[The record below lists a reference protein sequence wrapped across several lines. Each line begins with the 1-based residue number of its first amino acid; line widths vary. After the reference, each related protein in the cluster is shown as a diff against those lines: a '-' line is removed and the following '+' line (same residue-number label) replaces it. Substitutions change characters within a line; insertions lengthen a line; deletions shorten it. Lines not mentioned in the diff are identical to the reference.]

1 VTAFK
6 ILTGQMNITLK
17 SASLTAVINSS
28 GAEIC
33 SVKNKNNTEFMWQA
47 DKNVWARHAPV
58 LFPIVGKLKDNQFI
72 YENTAYSLSQ
82 HGFAR
87 DLEFDLIAEN
97 SDACVFRLTSND
109 ETKKNYPFGFI
120 FEIKY
125 QLTEN
130 TLITSYTVKN
140 PAAKKLYFSVGAH
153 PAFNCALFPDEKFED
168 CFLEFESD
176 HYEQTK
182 LQDGL
187 LSNTKA
193 QLKLKDKKLFLAS
206 ELFENDALV
215 FENNQIN
222 KITLASVKSSRKI
235 ILECTHWPFFGIWS
249 KKQNRQFVCLEPW
262 YGIADN
268 VSHDRQLI
276 NKKGILS
283 LQPGEE
289 FTCSFS
295 ISFL

>member
-1 VTAFK
+1 
-6 ILTGQMNITLK
+6 MNITLK
-17 SASLTAVINSS
+17 SANLTAVINSS

-58 LFPIVGKLKDNQFI
+58 LFPIVGKLKDNHFI

-87 DLEFDLIAEN
+87 DLEFELIAEN
-97 SDACVFRLTSND
+97 SGACSFRLTSNY
-109 ETKKNYPFGFI
+109 ETKKNYPFDFL

-130 TLITSYTVKN
+130 TLSTSYTVKN
-140 PAAKKLYFSVGAH
+140 PTTKKLYFSVGAH
-153 PAFNCALFPDEKFED
+153 PAFNCALSPGEKFED
-168 CFLEFESD
+168 HFLEFESD

-187 LSNTKA
+187 LSNIKT
-193 QLKLKDKKLFLAS
+193 QLKLNNKKLFLSAG
-206 ELFENDALV
+206 LFENDALV

-222 KITLASVKSSRKI
+222 KITLASLKSSRKI
-235 ILECTHWPFFGIWS
+235 IIECTHWPFFGIWS
-249 KKQNRQFVCLEPW
+249 KKGNRQFVCLEPW

-268 VSHDRQLI
+268 VSHDRQFI
-276 NKKGILS
+276 NKKGIISLS
-283 LQPGEE
+283 PGSE
-289 FTCSFS
+289 FNASFS
-295 ISFL
+295 LTFC